1 MPDGVRDADRAA
13 LRHAQERESLEPQ
26 RVDDRLQITDPCIEG
41 KVRDLPVRQ
50 TAPRS
55 SYRTYRWNLESSS
68 IQCRHTG
75 LSKSNWTWLSQFA
88 AFTRGGPSPV
98 VAQAIRTPSS
108 EEQKRIC
115 CSIQASRGDKGM
127 ILGAKKVRGADS
139 LK

>member
-1 MPDGVRDADRAA
+1 MPTGPPCDTPKSANRSSPNESTTASRSRTHASKEKSGTFQSDRP
-13 LRHAQERESLEPQ
+13 H
-26 RVDDRLQITDPCIEG
+26 
-41 KVRDLPVRQ
+41 
-50 TAPRS
+50 PRS